1 MPLRKAHRHYA
12 LEVAT
17 YDQDDVPINESMA
30 SMKVRIDMLAAQM
43 AELFVDRHCILEC
56 EDKLSENF
64 ANPFSMCRH
73 RIESTDH

>member
-30 SMKVRIDMLAAQM
+30 SMIVRIDMLAAQM
-43 AELFVDRHCILEC
+43 A
-56 EDKLSENF
+56 
-64 ANPFSMCRH
+64 
-73 RIESTDH
+73 

>member
-30 SMKVRIDMLAAQM
+30 SMIVKIDMLAAQM
-43 AELFVDRHCILEC
+43 AELLVDRHCILEC
-56 EDKLSENF
+56 EDKSSENLTD
-64 ANPFSMCRH
+64 PFSMCRH
-73 RIESTDH
+73 RIKSTDH